1 MTGATLAAPG
11 LGGALLLDSSKTS
24 SSTPTE
30 PAEPAVRRRTITA
43 SRTERQFAVEASR
56 VDALIAAIASNA
68 PCTMGEGGGL
78 LVTTVYFDDA
88 HRRHLQASL
97 GRGLSDRL
105 RLREYP
111 SPRGGGGRAYYVEH
125 KRHLGRLTEKVRR
138 RVEAAEAA
146 ALLANRRWAA
156 AAFGALAAELGEAP
170 LEPLLVV
177 QYRRQTF
184 GSTDWRV
191 TLDRE
196 VSFFAPA
203 GSIVLPL
210 VEGPGRRV
218 WTEPS
223 ATLEVKFSGLGPAWI
238 AELCERLVPRPVS
251 KFVRG
256 CQALATMARAGSL
269 SPTT

>member
-1 MTGATLAAPG
+1 M
-11 LGGALLLDSSKTS
+11 
-24 SSTPTE
+24 
-30 PAEPAVRRRTITA
+30 RRRAVTA

-56 VDALIAAIASNA
+56 VDALLAAIASHA

-97 GRGLSDRL
+97 GRGASDRL

-111 SPRGGGGRAYYVEH
+111 SPRDGGGRAYYVEH

-156 AAFGALAAELGEAP
+156 AAFGALLPELGEAP

-196 VSFFAPA
+196 VSFFAPP
-203 GSIVLPL
+203 GSIMLPL

-223 ATLEVKFSGLGPAWI
+223 ATLEVKVAGLGPAWI
-238 AELCERLVPRPVS
+238 ADLCERLVPRPVS

-256 CQALATMARAGSL
+256 CQALATMAHAGRP
-269 SPTT
+269 SPPT